1 MEAKSPA
8 VRIDYVKYII
18 DMDVDRMQQFSA
30 RFNAQESADEI
41 GVRYGRDLKLS
52 VLPGGSGGRMGRRLV
67 LESWGENC
75 AKLIDHLD
83 SGKAEY
89 ITRLDYRRELPAV
102 ERKHIEAYV
111 ARTAIQGK
119 GRRNVQTFNSR
130 PRQKTDTRDIGGFGV
145 FIGSRKSDACT
156 TAYQRGNETPA
167 VEHRFQGHR
176 AADIA
181 NDGIARAFDDDGT
194 RKLSEHIMAAL
205 EYAARIELNKSTGQ
219 KSWEALVDDMHGAK
233 LWADKMHDAAEW
245 AEQPEEQAFWNA
257 LSDDEKMADLKGQWV
272 PTSVFTHH
280 ARAAGIRQ
288 TGVDDVEIVP
298 IDIARAPK
306 TFEQLSPEEKAAADI
321 YDDPE
326 MDGF

>member
-1 MEAKSPA
+1 MEVKKPA
-8 VRIDYVKYII
+8 VSIDYVKYII
-18 DMDVDRMQQFSA
+18 DMDVDRMQQFCA

-41 GVRYGRDLKLS
+41 GVRYRRDLKLS

-67 LESWGENC
+67 LESWGEHC
-75 AKLIDHLD
+75 AKLIDYLD
-83 SGKAEY
+83 SSKAEY
-89 ITRLDYRRELPAV
+89 ITRLDYRRDLPNV

-167 VEHRFQGHR
+167 IEHRFQGHR

-181 NDGIARAFDDDGT
+181 NDGIARAFDDLGGA
-194 RKLSEHIMAAL
+194 KLSEHIMAAL
-205 EYAARIELNKSTGQ
+205 EYAARLELNKSTGQ
-219 KSWEALVDDMHGAK
+219 KSWDALVDDMHSAK

-245 AEQPEEQAFWNA
+245 AEQPEERAFWNN
-257 LSDDEKMADLKGQWV
+257 LSDDEKMADLKGRWV
-272 PTSVFTHH
+272 PTSALGLE
-280 ARAAGIRQ
+280 ARAVKIRQ
-288 TGVDDVEIVP
+288 TGIDDVEIIPDDYTPVTRP
-298 IDIARAPK
+298 
-306 TFEQLSPEEKAAADI
+306 FEQLSQAEKDAANI
-321 YDDPE
+321 YDDPD